1 MKKTILREYAR
12 LIVRSGVN
20 VQKGQEVLI
29 YTNAETGKEEDILLL
44 LYSDN
49 GTLTK

>member
-1 MKKTILREYAR
+1 LPPCGKSPQRFCTAAFFAM
-12 LIVRSGVN
+12 
-20 VQKGQEVLI
+20 LI

>member
-20 VQKGQEVLI
+20 VQKGQDVLI
-29 YTNAETGKEEDILLL
+29 YAGLDRPIGPRPERLL
-44 LYSDN
+44 
-49 GTLTK
+49 